1 VNIVDLVVV
10 ALVAGALVLGARM
23 GAAVQV
29 LSFAGFWIG
38 LLAGSALAPAVARLF
53 GSTVV
58 RVTAGLVTPFVV
70 AGMATAL
77 GGRVGQ
83 RAAAFLDRVGWR
95 RADAAAGSVFSGGA
109 TLLSLWLAG
118 FMLAS
123 GPWPAAAREIRGS
136 VVLRALDRNLPS
148 PPSVLSRMQRL
159 LDPSGFPSVFAGL
172 EPDIGSPVALPDDA
186 AVRSAVAHAAA
197 STVRIVG
204 VGCGGIV
211 DGSGFVAGPGLVV
224 TNAHVVAGI
233 SRPVV
238 EDRRGRHAATPVLF
252 DPGLDVAVLRTDG
265 LAGPVLPLARGVARP
280 GTAGAALGYPGGG
293 PFRAVP
299 AAARRS
305 LVAVGRD
312 IYGERLTTRAV
323 YELQA
328 TIRPGNS
335 GGPFVNP
342 EGAVLG
348 VVFSRSVTEPQVG
361 YALVADD
368 VAARLRTASART
380 APVGTGDCA
389 G

>member
-1 VNIVDLVVV
+1 
-10 ALVAGALVLGARM
+10 
-23 GAAVQV
+23 
-29 LSFAGFWIG
+29 
-38 LLAGSALAPAVARLF
+38 
-53 GSTVV
+53 
-58 RVTAGLVTPFVV
+58 
-70 AGMATAL
+70 
-77 GGRVGQ
+77 
-83 RAAAFLDRVGWR
+83 
-95 RADAAAGSVFSGGA
+95 
-109 TLLSLWLAG
+109 
-118 FMLAS
+118 
-123 GPWPAAAREIRGS
+123 
-136 VVLRALDRNLPS
+136 
-148 PPSVLSRMQRL
+148 
-159 LDPSGFPSVFAGL
+159 
-172 EPDIGSPVALPDDA
+172 
-186 AVRSAVAHAAA
+186 
-197 STVRIVG
+197 
-204 VGCGGIV
+204 
-211 DGSGFVAGPGLVV
+211 
-224 TNAHVVAGI
+224 
-233 SRPVV
+233 
-238 EDRRGRHAATPVLF
+238 
-252 DPGLDVAVLRTDG
+252 
-265 LAGPVLPLARGVARP
+265 VLPLARGVARP